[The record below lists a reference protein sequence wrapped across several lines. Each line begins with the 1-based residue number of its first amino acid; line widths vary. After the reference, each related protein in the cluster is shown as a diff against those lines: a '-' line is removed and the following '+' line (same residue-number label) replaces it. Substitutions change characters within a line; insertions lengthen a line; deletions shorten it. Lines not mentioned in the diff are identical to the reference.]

1 MKNQGEFY
9 IYSFNDPRTNAP
21 YYIGK
26 GQNQRWY
33 DHFASHYFK
42 NPKNPYKAR
51 KIKKLQRL
59 GYEPEKH
66 VNFLATGLSEEL
78 AYELEE
84 FVISEIGLANL
95 TNLTLGGT
103 GGIKGMSFPQSG
115 RDKLSEAFKGE
126 KHPRA
131 KLTEQKAAEIKW
143 LTKFSNWSCQKISN
157 IVGQLSAGS
166 VRDIKKSYS
175 WKHVEP
181 QKPDWFDGPLK
192 YNGYKSEAE
201 MIEAMR
207 ARYNMGFSLPEI
219 GKEFNLTPVTVKYKC
234 FPGQKL
240 SNDLSNDLTEREA
253 GEIKWL
259 TRHSAMYK
267 TKIAE
272 IYSTSHLTVDG
283 LMRKNVRKQVNE
295 QKPSWFCGTLRFRG
309 YNNAQE
315 MMQAVKQDFYNGF
328 SERQLMNK
336 YDFGLHKVRNLLND
350 NPGYTK

>member
-1 MKNQGEFY
+1 MQNKGEFY

-59 GYEPEKH
+59 GYQPEKH
-66 VNFLATGLSEEL
+66 VSFMATGLSEEL

-84 FVISEIGLANL
+84 FLISEIGLQNL

-115 RDKLSEAFKGE
+115 RDKLSEAFKGS
-126 KHPRA
+126 KHPHA
-131 KLTEQKAAEIKW
+131 KIAEQQAAEIKW
-143 LTKFSNWSCQKISN
+143 LTKFSGWSCKEISN
-157 IVGQLSAGS
+157 KIGQVSYRTVS
-166 VRDIKKSYS
+166 DIKNSYS

-181 QKPDWFDGPLK
+181 QKPDWFDGPFK

-207 ARYNMGFSLPEI
+207 ERYNMGFSLPEI
-219 GKEFNLTPVTVKYKC
+219 GREFNLTPGTVKYKC
-234 FPGQKL
+234 FPGQRL

-259 TRHSAMYK
+259 ARHSAMYK
-267 TKIAE
+267 TEIAE
-272 IYSTSHLTVDG
+272 IYSTSCLVVDG

-295 QKPSWFCGTLRFRG
+295 QKPSWFRGTLRFRG

-315 MMQAVKQDFYNGF
+315 MMQAVKQDFQNGF

-336 YDFGLHKVRNLLND
+336 YDFGLHKLRNLLND